1 VADGGTENRTVT
13 EERSTPEIRRRTLA
27 VGLVLSTSLVAFE
40 VTSVLTALPT
50 ISDELDGDSL
60 YGATLAAYML
70 ANLVGLVA
78 AGERVDRHGPRR
90 PFVVCIAI
98 FVVGLLL
105 AGIANDMWVV
115 LVGRVV
121 QGLGAGGLAPISFAL
136 IAKMWSNE
144 ERSRILA
151 WVSAG
156 WVLPSLAAPGL
167 AGWIT
172 NEVDWR
178 WVFVGIAPLALVTAT
193 IVLSA
198 LGSTTAVPTT
208 ADPTTDAPRVRGSR
222 VPSAFRLALGVGAI
236 IAGVQSPHLWFA
248 IVCTIVGVII
258 GVPAFRRLMPS
269 GVLRARPGLAAI
281 LACRT
286 LATAAFLGADSFIPL
301 AADRIHGE
309 SATVQG
315 FVIIGA
321 ALAWSLGSAVS
332 SRRSGSSTLVGSS
345 RLGFALLMI
354 GLIGVLPVLSP
365 NWSLLAVFFT
375 WSVAGLGMGFL
386 FVPTSAAALDYA
398 DSGSEGIVGSQIN
411 LADNVGFALM
421 GGLGGA
427 TVAASDRTQW
437 PLSHALASNL
447 ILGILLAMVGLLLAR
462 RITRRPSSG
471 IMSHGVN

>member
-1 VADGGTENRTVT
+1 MAFGGSGQSPVIDAR
-13 EERSTPEIRRRTLA
+13 PEPAVHRRTLA

-78 AGERVDRHGPRR
+78 AGEQADRHGPRR
-90 PFVVCIAI
+90 PFIVCIAI
-98 FVVGLLL
+98 FVVGLIL
-105 AGIANDMWVV
+105 AGVANDMIVV
-115 LVGRVV
+115 LLGRVV
-121 QGLGAGGLAPISFAL
+121 QGTGAGGLAPITFAL
-136 IAKMWSNE
+136 IGKVWPADG
-144 ERSRILA
+144 RATILA

-156 WVLPSLAAPGL
+156 WVLPSLIAPGL

-172 NEVDWR
+172 NEIDWR
-178 WVFVGIAPLALVTAT
+178 WVFIGIAPLALVTAA
-193 IVLSA
+193 VVVSA
-198 LGSTTAVPTT
+198 MGSLPP
-208 ADPTTDAPRVRGSR
+208 DPHLRAARDRTSR
-222 VPSAFRLALGVGAI
+222 VPLALRLSLGVGLI
-236 IAGVQSPHLWFA
+236 IAGVQSSNAVLA
-248 IVCTIVGVII
+248 ISATVAGVAL
-258 GVPAFRRLMPS
+258 GVPSFRRLMPD
-269 GVLRARPGLAAI
+269 GVLRARPGLPAI

-301 AADRIHGE
+301 AADRIHGA
-309 SATVQG
+309 SATAQG

-321 ALAWSLGSAVS
+321 ALAWSVGSALS
-332 SRRSGSSTLVGSS
+332 SRQSSARTNLARSSQG
-345 RLGFALLMI
+345 GFVLLII
-354 GLIGVLPVLSP
+354 GLAGVMPVLSAD
-365 NWSLLAVFFT
+365 WSLVATFAT

-386 FVPTSAAALDYA
+386 FVPTSAAALEYA
-398 DSGSEGIVGSQIN
+398 DSGNEGTIGSQIN

-447 ILGILLAMVGLLLAR
+447 LLAILFALVGLVLAR
-462 RITRRPSSG
+462 GISRRPSSG
-471 IMSHGVN
+471 IMSHGDN